1 MRWIREDLTGQ
12 KFGRLTVIERANK
25 GSRWLC
31 TCDCGGTNTV
41 KASLLLS
48 GNTKSCGCL
57 KRSVL
62 GDASRTHG
70 MSNSRITGYA
80 NRTYGIWQ
88 AMHGRCTNPNNSR
101 WGSYGGRGITV
112 CPQWKDF
119 AVFLADMGESP
130 EGLTLE
136 RIDVN
141 GNYEPSNC
149 KWATWLEQA
158 RNTRKVKK

>member
-1 MRWIREDLTGQ
+1 MGWIREDLTGRQ
-12 KFGRLTVIERANK
+12 FGRLTAVARVSK

-31 TCDCGGTNTV
+31 TCNCGGTNIV

-70 MSNSRITGYA
+70 MANSRRTGYA

-88 AMHGRCTNPNNSR
+88 AMRARCNNPNNPR
-101 WGSYGGRGITV
+101 WSSYGGRGIKV
-112 CPQWKDF
+112 CARWEDF
-119 AVFLADMGESP
+119 QNFLSDMGEAP

-158 RNTRKVKK
+158 RNTRKTKK